1 MTIKNFSEKTEEIR
15 VTEFG
20 GGEEI
25 KVFGQIIYQCV
36 VERVVDRWPC
46 GRWILFSKKGPKNI
60 F

>member
-1 MTIKNFSEKTEEIR
+1 MMTIKNFSEKTEEIR

-36 VERVVDRWPC
+36 VERVVDR
-46 GRWILFSKKGPKNI
+46 
-60 F
+60 